1 MVSQKITLT
10 NEQGLHMRPAGIFAA
25 AMGKFRCEVKIRFNN
40 SVINGKS
47 VMNIMIACIKKG
59 SEIEIVCNGEDENEA
74 LAEAMALI
82 ESGFDE

>member
-1 MVSQKITLT
+1 MVSKTVTLT

-25 AMGKFRCEVKIRFNN
+25 AMGKYKCEVKIKFN
-40 SVINGKS
+40 SSEINGKS

-74 LAEAMALI
+74 LDEAMSLI
-82 ESGFDE
+82 ENGFDE